1 MIVLRIA
8 LLLLLPLAWGLGVE
22 YLFERRRRAR
32 RTAKATDTSQ

>member
-22 YLFERRRRAR
+22 YLFERWRRSRA
-32 RTAKATDTSQ
+32 AKAPDTTR